1 MDRSSLPKFP
11 SWRWD
16 TAKSAIES
24 TCFCPIDDRAVLAAR
39 RFLNR
44 WASCR
49 TAFDLDLV
57 ATQMPNVFGAFTI
70 YDEEGVTRHALEARI
85 LANESVHRI
94 AAKTGFSAQVLQTYE
109 DVFFDVRERLT
120 QVDFILNQVI
130 DRETRDRQDD
140 TPYFVSWKVFGYLGG
155 EAVLDSLMNS
165 APIARRPT
173 NPDEVD
179 AFLNQ
184 ETQRSLRQ
192 KMAQAVQML
201 DSGSREQFRSII
213 MAMHQLV
220 EERKENDGN
229 RLDRFTTHIK
239 AMMDDIRWV
248 TGTEAEKILDP
259 TLVEYDNLAAELRDD
274 ELQNLGIGGKVP
286 SLEELR
292 NLKLPPPRKPKK
304 AHLTDLD

>member
-1 MDRSSLPKFP
+1 MSSSPKSP

-16 TAKSAIES
+16 AAKSAIES
-24 TCFCPIDDRAVLAAR
+24 TCFCPTDDRAMLAAR

-49 TAFDLDLV
+49 SAFDLDLL

-70 YDEEGVTRHALEARI
+70 YDDEGVARHALEARI

-94 AAKTGFSAQVLQTYE
+94 AAKTGFSSQVLQTYE
-109 DVFFDVRERLT
+109 DVFFDVRNRLT
-120 QVDFILNQVI
+120 QVDFILYQVI
-130 DRETRDRQDD
+130 DQEFRGSQDR
-140 TPYFVSWKVFGYLGG
+140 TPYFVCWKIFGYVGG

-165 APIARRPT
+165 APIARHPT

-192 KMAQAVQML
+192 KMAQAAQML
-201 DSGSREQFRSII
+201 DPGSREQFQSII

-229 RLDRFTTHIK
+229 RLDHLTTHVK
-239 AMMDDIRWV
+239 AMLAEIPWA
-248 TGTEAEKILDP
+248 TGREAEKTLDP
-259 TLVEYDNLAAELRDD
+259 TLLGYDELAAELRDD
-274 ELQNLGIGGKVP
+274 ELQQLGTGGKVP
-286 SLEELR
+286 SLEELK
-292 NLKLPPPRKPKK
+292 NLKMPLPKPKK
-304 AHLTDLD
+304 AHLADLE